1 MDKWMMNRPIMKWI
15 LTDSNM
21 YVCSI
26 VLFVSLLL
34 YQSAIPYLNLIS
46 YLQIAQ
52 PYRVHSL
59 HFRSKSHALDSVIC
73 DTAKWIWKEYVV
85 FKKKRMRQIVM
96 KLTFDWKFGSKS
108 CVGKTK
114 LNSLRN
120 SVKRVEFE
128 ISDQINERHSC
139 KRRKMFSDN

>member
-1 MDKWMMNRPIMKWI
+1 MDKWMMNQSIMKWI

-26 VLFVSLLL
+26 VLLVFLPL
-34 YQSAIPYLNLIS
+34 YQSAILYLNLIS

-52 PYRVHSL
+52 LYRVHSL

-73 DTAKWIWKEYVV
+73 DTAEFGKNMCYLKE
-85 FKKKRMRQIVM
+85 MRQIVVY
-96 KLTFDWKFGSKS
+96 LTFDWKFGSKL
-108 CVGKTK
+108 CVGKAK
-114 LNSLRN
+114 LNSSRKLVN
-120 SVKRVEFE
+120 RVEFE

-139 KRRKMFSDN
+139 KRWNMFSDD